1 MVCSICGENDS
12 MLSISV
18 QYNGRETT
26 VHICKD
32 CINKFGLD
40 TSNIDNLIK
49 DIMELIR
56 KNIVKNLEITSEEQ
70 NENQEFEEELLSFD
84 NIISMISSNNKQ
96 PIQDE
101 NKSVTRSSDM
111 KKTESICPYCG
122 SSIEEVIGNQNLGC
136 INCIE
141 FFGTKIKHKP
151 AKFEGR
157 VPRVYRSIYI
167 NEKFKDYLSSKM
179 MIEVVR
185 ENFEKASK
193 IRTIISKIV
202 K

>member
-1 MVCSICGENDS
+1 MICSICGENES
-12 MLSISV
+12 VLSISV
-18 QYNGRETT
+18 QHNGKETT
-26 VHICKD
+26 VHICKN

-40 TSNIDNLIK
+40 TSNIDNLVK

-56 KNIVKNLEITSEEQ
+56 KNIVKNLEISSEEN
-70 NENQEFEEELLSFD
+70 NEDQEFEEEILSFD
-84 NIISMISSNNKQ
+84 NIIGMISSNKQ
-96 PIQDE
+96 SNQDD
-101 NKSVTRSSDM
+101 NKSVTRSIDM
-111 KKTESICPYCG
+111 KKVENTCPHCG

-141 FFGTKIKHKP
+141 FFGTRIKHKP

>member
-1 MVCSICGENDS
+1 MVCSICGKNNS
-12 MLSISV
+12 ILSISV
-18 QYNGRETT
+18 QYDGKDTI

-32 CINKFGLD
+32 CINKLGLD
-40 TSNIDNLIK
+40 TSNIDNLVR

-56 KNIVKNLEITSEEQ
+56 KNIVKNLETLSEEH
-70 NENQEFEEELLSFD
+70 NENQEFEEEFLSFD
-84 NIISMISSNNKQ
+84 NIIGTISSNKQ

-101 NKSVTRSSDM
+101 NKPVIRSNDM

-122 SSIEEVIGNQNLGC
+122 SSVEEVIGSQRLGC
-136 INCIE
+136 VNCIE
-141 FFGTKIKHKP
+141 VFGTKIKPKP

-185 ENFEKASK
+185 ENFEEASK